1 MFTGEEILED
11 DEFAVTA
18 TEQQVIDC
26 IGGYIVRRLFKQGK
40 LSCEGCR
47 DSLVSTNQGIF
58 VQEKQHDG
66 AELLSSSS
74 ASLAAFLLSAEG
86 TFRAS
91 MSVKDF
97 SHGDEIGKSLREQI
111 GRKAPKHALQV
122 KPEQHLLPQHSSPS
136 KHWAVAL
143 ATKNGFQK
151 VINNKITL
159 LINFYILMMNINF
172 NVYR

>member
-111 GRKAPKHALQV
+111 GRKAPSLACCHPTDAASCIIGLFLRVRLHHHCKLFNHTI
-122 KPEQHLLPQHSSPS
+122 S
-136 KHWAVAL
+136 AVRKQKAKEKKL
-143 ATKNGFQK
+143 KKMNVVIAKKKNK
-151 VINNKITL
+151 
-159 LINFYILMMNINF
+159 
-172 NVYR
+172 